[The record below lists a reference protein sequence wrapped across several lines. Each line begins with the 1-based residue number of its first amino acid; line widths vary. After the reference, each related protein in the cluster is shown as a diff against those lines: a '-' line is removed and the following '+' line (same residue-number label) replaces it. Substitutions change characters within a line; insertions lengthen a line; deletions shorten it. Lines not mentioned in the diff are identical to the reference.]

1 MNPDKLND
9 MTTQELYKLLQDL
22 GYKARYGSKK
32 ILIEKIEK
40 VLRERGK

>member
-1 MNPDKLND
+1 MNPNKLEE
-9 MTTQELYKLLQDL
+9 MTTQELYKLLQEL

-40 VLRERGK
+40 VLRERKK

>member
-40 VLRERGK
+40 VLRERKK

>member
-40 VLRERGK
+40 ILRERGK

>member
-40 VLRERGK
+40 VLRERRK